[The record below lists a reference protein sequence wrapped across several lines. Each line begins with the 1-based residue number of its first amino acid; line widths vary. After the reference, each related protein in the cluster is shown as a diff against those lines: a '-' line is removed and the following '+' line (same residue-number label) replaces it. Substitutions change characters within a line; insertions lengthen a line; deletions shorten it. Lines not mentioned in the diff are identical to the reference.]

1 MATDPGA
8 PAPGG
13 SLKTPRARR
22 PFLRGCLMIA
32 LAMGIFFVI
41 LGVISRMGSVP
52 IPSGA
57 KVAVLPIT
65 GLIADPEATIGQLK
79 KFAKD
84 DSVKAIVLRINSPG
98 GGVGPSQ
105 EIHEEVRKLRGK
117 KPVVA
122 SMGTVAASGG
132 YYIACGAQKI
142 YANPGTITG
151 SIGVIMQF
159 VNVKDLIE
167 KFGVKGMVVK
177 SGAFKDIG
185 SPLRQMRPEEEALL
199 QGVIDNVHGQ
209 FIDAVAE
216 GRKLDRAKVAGIADG
231 RIFSGEQAK
240 GLGLVDAIGD
250 LEDAVA
256 EAGKIARIEGEPK
269 VVMPPKKKLSI
280 LELLKEEAK
289 SIIDQKHTETRF
301 RIDYLA
307 Q

>member
-1 MATDPGA
+1 MSMEIPL
-8 PAPGG
+8 P
-13 SLKTPRARR
+13 PRARR
-22 PFLRGCLMIA
+22 PFLRGCAIVA
-32 LAMGIFFVI
+32 LVFAAFFVLI
-41 LGVISRMGSVP
+41 GLISRVDDWSLKTGD
-52 IPSGA
+52 
-57 KVAVLPIT
+57 KVAVLPVT
-65 GLIADPEATIGQLK
+65 GLIADPESTIEQLR

-84 DSVKAIVLRINSPG
+84 DSVKAIVVRINSPG

-105 EIHEEVRKLRGK
+105 EIHEEVKKLSGK
-117 KPVVA
+117 KVVVA
-122 SMGTVAASGG
+122 SMGALAASGG

-167 KFGVKGMVVK
+167 KIGLKGMVVK

-185 SPLRQMRPEEEALL
+185 SPVRDMKPEERELL
-199 QGVIDNVHGQ
+199 QGVIDNVHSQ
-209 FIDAVAE
+209 FIEAVAA
-216 GRKLDRAKVAGIADG
+216 GRKMDRDKVAKIADG

-240 GLGLVDAIGD
+240 ALGLVDVLGN

-256 EAGKIARIEGEPK
+256 EAGKMAKIEGEPR
-269 VVMPPKKKLSI
+269 VVTPPKKKLSI

-289 SIIDQKHTETRF
+289 SIIGDKLTEQ
-301 RIDYLA
+301 RIRLEYLA